1 MWYYTV
7 ARARGEVVHTPG
19 ITSQS
24 PGGGSCTR
32 VMPRVGP
39 RWGRPHRCDRPRWGP
54 PHPDVS
60 PLLRSYLSLRR
71 RRPPL
76 TLPPAFR
83 IGASLPEA
91 RRRNVSAPFMCS
103 PCAPYVL
110 ASSCAPSSRGNVTSP
125 TDRPPAATLT
135 ATRLGA
141 GEWGVMSPPRGSPHS
156 VMPHVGPRW
165 GRPHGCDARGVNDLP
180 PCAGYRIYHIEGE

>member
-1 MWYYTV
+1 MV
-7 ARARGEVVHTPG
+7 DCF
-19 ITSQS
+19 
-24 PGGGSCTR
+24 CTR
-32 VMPRVGP
+32 Q
-39 RWGRPHRCDRPRWGP
+39 
-54 PHPDVS
+54 PDGSTVFL
-60 PLLRSYLSLRR
+60 PIETENAFERTTH
-71 RRPPL
+71 PPL

-110 ASSCAPSSRGNVTSP
+110 ASSCAPESGECNV
-125 TDRPPAATLT
+125 TDRPTTCGDPPG
-135 ATRLGA
+135 R
-141 GEWGVMSPPRGSPHS
+141 WGVMSPPGGSPHS

-180 PCAGYRIYHIEGE
+180 PCAGYRIYHITACGEVFGFLIYAVRIL